1 MMHFGPDDR
10 EKSIPC
16 AGCTTHDLVEHLMGS
31 MKSLGARADADVPD
45 DVEAATAEDYI
56 AQAVEPALAAWRDR
70 GTDGMVPFGDGE
82 APATMMASIL
92 SLEFLIH
99 AWDFAQVTGH
109 PIEVLDGLVA
119 YVQGLAETVIRPE
132 YRGEGKGFATQTTPS
147 SPDPMTVLAA
157 SSGRN
162 T

>member
-1 MMHFGPDDR
+1 
-10 EKSIPC
+10 
-16 AGCTTHDLVEHLMGS
+16 
-31 MKSLGARADADVPD
+31 
-45 DVEAATAEDYI
+45 
-56 AQAVEPALAAWRDR
+56 
-70 GTDGMVPFGDGE
+70 MVPFGDGE

-109 PIEVLDGLVA
+109 PIEVPDGLVA

-157 SSGRN
+157 SQVAETPESGRATAPMIERRISRVRRHTCFCCFPTKKPTKN
-162 T
+162 NALKNG

>member
-1 MMHFGPDDR
+1 M
-10 EKSIPC
+10 
-16 AGCTTHDLVEHLMGS
+16 
-31 MKSLGARADADVPD
+31 
-45 DVEAATAEDYI
+45 
-56 AQAVEPALAAWRDR
+56 AAWRDR

-109 PIEVLDGLVA
+109 PIEVPDGLVA